1 VNNLKNTL
9 ASFLRT
15 PRLSLPRR
23 GDRYDRFTPADPLTR
38 LAEIQKRVSKPN
50 PAPPTSN
57 SPATR

>member
-1 VNNLKNTL
+1 VKSLKNHL
-9 ASFLRT
+9 ASLLRT
-15 PRLSLPRR
+15 PRLSLPRH

-50 PAPPTSN
+50 PSPPTPN